1 MATWWLAI
9 DRQYTSYDELKH
21 RKIVAQGWPD
31 LGNLLTLCALV
42 GAGDRNTFMQTVTA
56 LECIAYGNSTH
67 AARVMWDLLSMRAED
82 LVVGIEGTTVKGIC
96 QLKENGWDSY
106 QHHSPEA
113 YNYAQTIGFPVEWI
127 DWDVHVFGFTQCHQ
141 HKVCRE
147 LQGCRMQVNRSPVPG
162 VSIRVPHERPT

>member
-56 LECIAYGNSTH
+56 LERIAYGNSTH

-127 DWDVHVFGFTQCHQ
+127 DWDVHVFGFT
-141 HKVCRE
+141 
-147 LQGCRMQVNRSPVPG
+147 PVPPAQSVQG
-162 VSIRVPHERPT
+162 VAGLQNASQQVASAWSKYQSSP